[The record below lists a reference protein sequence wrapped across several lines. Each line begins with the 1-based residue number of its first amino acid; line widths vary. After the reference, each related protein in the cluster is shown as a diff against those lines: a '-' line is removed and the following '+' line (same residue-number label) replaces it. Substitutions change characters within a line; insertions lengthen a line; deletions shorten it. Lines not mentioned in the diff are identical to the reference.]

1 MFILKLL
8 KILDTTFYPHYCI
21 VFPKAKQP
29 KKEKDDLVGG
39 TGRYGRQELE
49 SIFTKLWCINPG
61 LERNR
66 VQLQNSVE
74 SLKKEELFLM
84 GF

>member
-39 TGRYGRQELE
+39 LGVMADMNWKV
-49 SIFTKLWCINPG
+49 F
-61 LERNR
+61 
-66 VQLQNSVE
+66 LQS
-74 SLKKEELFLM
+74 SGALIQALKEIEFNFKIVLKV
-84 GF
+84 